1 MCSAPTKE
9 TKHQTQDKT
18 ELTLAQSAVHQL
30 RRPSTKHKTKQN
42 QHKPTCSAPTKE
54 TKHRRTK
61 KPKQM
66 KLQTQSKP
74 TSSNRG
80 YHAIR
85 TPLSMKVALAT
96 RGPEP
101 LEKQWKVELYTRPNF
116 EDSRSSA
123 RGKITET
130 IIISG
135 LPDNKLT
142 DIQHVGKDTRSI
154 SQFIRTEAKENMTR

>member
-18 ELTLAQSAVHQL
+18 ELTLTQSAVHQL
-30 RRPSTKHKTKQN
+30 RRPSTKQN
-42 QHKPTCSAPTKE
+42 RHKPTCSAPTKE

-80 YHAIR
+80 NHTSR
-85 TPLSMKVALAT
+85 TPLSMEVALAT
-96 RGPEP
+96 GGPEP

-116 EDSRSSA
+116 ENSRSSA
-123 RGKITET
+123 RGKVTET
-130 IIISG
+130 IVIPG

-142 DIQHVGKDTRSI
+142 NIQHVDKDTRSI
-154 SQFIRTEAKENMTR
+154 SQFIRAEAKKNMTR